1 VGWHCAWP
9 SDTFSVWRS
18 ANFATGAP
26 HTPLPR
32 PIPPSQNLESRTS
45 LVWPR
50 CLTLDDLLAVPRLTH
65 SCWAQGSALR
75 SGVDAVVGTPGRMV
89 DLLDRGAL
97 RLSAAKFL
105 VRRLLRETQREGV
118 SAPA

>member
-1 VGWHCAWP
+1 VYG
-9 SDTFSVWRS
+9 
-18 ANFATGAP
+18 GAP
-26 HTPLPR
+26 ISQQELRTLPR
-32 PIPPSQNLESRTS
+32 PDPSRPHRISRAALAS
-45 LVWPR
+45 RGLVR
-50 CLTLDDLLAVPRLTH
+50 CLTLDDLLAVPRLSN
-65 SCWAQGSALR
+65 SCWVQGSALR

-105 VRRLLRETQREGV
+105 VRRPLRETQREGV